1 MWTALNE
8 ETYMSAIKFF
18 LPVVIACTAL
28 LLVTVTSAAPLKMT
42 VIEALS
48 GTQAS
53 TGLSYRNA
61 TRYAIDRLKFAGGW
75 NSEKIEFVEFDKQVG

>member
-1 MWTALNE
+1 
-8 ETYMSAIKFF
+8 MSASKFIR
-18 LPVVIACTAL
+18 PVVVACTAL
-28 LLVTVTSAAPLKMT
+28 LLVSVTLAAPLKVA

-48 GTQAS
+48 GPQAS

>member
-1 MWTALNE
+1 
-8 ETYMSAIKFF
+8 MSASKFIR
-18 LPVVIACTAL
+18 PVVACTTL
-28 LLVTVTSAAPLKMT
+28 LLGTLTSAAPLKMT